1 MSTIIVNCGEI
12 AHLSTGDITKPISGH
27 KMLDKE
33 SLVHPKGNA
42 ILIKNGKISLIDNND
57 AILDEYIPWYV
68 GGNISKNGYNIIDA
82 DGKAIIPGLVD
93 SHNHLVWSGDR
104 SNELS
109 LRQAGNSYLDIAKLG
124 GGIKKTVQSTRNS
137 SFSELLSK
145 ATERLEIAITYGTTA
160 LEAKSGYGLCN
171 ETEEMILKVISSV
184 EQNSNCKVFP
194 TWLGAHDIPEGKS
207 RKGYLEELIHE
218 QLPNIYKNKL
228 AKWVDVFCE
237 PGWFTIDE
245 TELIVKASQEM
256 GLSSRLHVDE
266 FVDSGGLSLAAEL
279 GSSSGDHV
287 AFSSDESRSLATK
300 LGTMQTFL
308 PGTPYVLGKEIN
320 LPIQKCIDESW
331 NFSIATDFN
340 PNYPSLSMP
349 FVGSLLSHRLNINP
363 LVSLIASTRNPATSL
378 FDSDQMR
385 GSLSIGSPAD
395 LNIISSSFI
404 DGWCQT
410 PGINPIIKTMIDGTI
425 VNSNK
430 SI

>member
-1 MSTIIVNCGEI
+1 
-12 AHLSTGDITKPISGH
+12 
-27 KMLDKE
+27 MLNKE
-33 SLVHPKGNA
+33 SLVYSKGHA
-42 ILIKNGKISLIDNND
+42 ILIKNGRISMIDDND
-57 AILDEYIPWYV
+57 IILDEYIPWYD
-68 GGNISKNGYNIIDA
+68 GGDITKKGYNIIDA
-82 DGKAIIPGLVD
+82 EGKAIIPGLVD

-104 SNELS
+104 SNELF
-109 LRQAGNSYLDIAKLG
+109 LRQSGNSYLDIAELG
-124 GGIKKTVQSTRNS
+124 GGIKKTVESTRNS
-137 SFSELLSK
+137 SFSQLLSK
-145 ATERLEIAITYGTTA
+145 AMERLEIAIMYGTTS

-171 ETEEMILKVISSV
+171 ETEEMILKVISSADT
-184 EQNSNCKVFP
+184 NSKCKVFP

-207 RKGYLEELIHE
+207 RKKYLEELIHE
-218 QLPNIYKNKL
+218 QLPNVYENGL

-237 PGWFTIDE
+237 PGWFTVDE
-245 TELIVKASQEM
+245 TESIVKASQEM
-256 GLSSRLHVDE
+256 GLNSRLHVDE

-287 AFSSDESRSLATK
+287 AFSSDESRDLATK
-300 LGTMQTFL
+300 SGTMQTFL

-320 LPIQKCIDESW
+320 LPIQKCIEESW

-349 FVGSLLSHRLNINP
+349 FVGSLLSHRLNVNP
-363 LVSLIASTRNPATSL
+363 LVSLIASTRNPATSI
-378 FDSDQMR
+378 FDPDEMR

-410 PGINPIIKTMIDGTI
+410 PGINPIVKTMIDGNI

-430 SI
+430 TI

>member
-1 MSTIIVNCGEI
+1 
-12 AHLSTGDITKPISGH
+12 
-27 KMLDKE
+27 MLDKE
-33 SLVHPKGNA
+33 SLVYPNGNA
-42 ILIKNGKISLIDNND
+42 ILINNGKISLIDNNEN
-57 AILDEYIPWYV
+57 ITDEYIPWYM

-82 DGKAIIPGLVD
+82 GGKAIIPGLID

-109 LRQAGNSYLDIAKLG
+109 LRQSGNSYSDIAKLG
-124 GGIKKTVQSTRNS
+124 GGIKKTVVSTRNS
-137 SFSELLSK
+137 SFSDLFSK
-145 ATERLEIAITYGTTA
+145 GMERLEIAIMHGTTS

-171 ETEEMILKVISSV
+171 ETEEMILKVISSLN
-184 EQNSNCKVFP
+184 ENSKCKVFP

-207 RKGYLEELIHE
+207 RKEYLEELIHE
-218 QLPNIYKNKL
+218 QLPIITKNRL

-237 PGWFTIDE
+237 PGWFTVDE
-245 TELIVKASQEM
+245 TELIVKTSQEM
-256 GLSSRLHVDE
+256 GLNSRLHVDE

-287 AFSSDESRSLATK
+287 AFSSDESRDFATK
-300 LGTMQTFL
+300 SGTMQTFL
-308 PGTPYVLGKEIN
+308 PGTPYILGKKIN

-331 NFSIATDFN
+331 DFSIATDFN

-349 FVGSLLSHRLNINP
+349 FVGSLLSHRLNVNP
-363 LVSLIASTRNPATSL
+363 LVSLIASTRNPATSI
-378 FDSDQMR
+378 FDSDEMR

-410 PGINPIIKTMIDGTI
+410 PGINPIIKTMIDGII

-430 SI
+430 TI

>member
-1 MSTIIVNCGEI
+1 
-12 AHLSTGDITKPISGH
+12 
-27 KMLDKE
+27 MLDKE
-33 SLVHPKGNA
+33 SLVYPNGNA
-42 ILIKNGKISLIDNND
+42 ILINNGKISLIDNNEN
-57 AILDEYIPWYV
+57 ITDEYIPWYM
-68 GGNISKNGYNIIDA
+68 GGNLSKNGYNIIDA
-82 DGKAIIPGLVD
+82 GGKAIIPGLID

-109 LRQAGNSYLDIAKLG
+109 LRQLGNSYSDIAKLG
-124 GGIKKTVQSTRNS
+124 GGIKKTVVSTRNS
-137 SFSELLSK
+137 SFSELFSK
-145 ATERLEIAITYGTTA
+145 GMERLEIAIMHGTTS

-171 ETEEMILKVISSV
+171 ETEEMILKVISSLN
-184 EQNSNCKVFP
+184 ENSKCKVFP

-207 RKGYLEELIHE
+207 RKEYLEELIHE
-218 QLPNIYKNKL
+218 QLPIITKNRL

-237 PGWFTIDE
+237 PGWFTVDE
-245 TELIVKASQEM
+245 TELIVKTSQEM
-256 GLSSRLHVDE
+256 GLNSRLHVDE

-287 AFSSDESRSLATK
+287 AFSSDESRDFATK
-300 LGTMQTFL
+300 SGTMQTFL
-308 PGTPYVLGKEIN
+308 PGTPYILGKKIN

-331 NFSIATDFN
+331 DFSIATDFN

-349 FVGSLLSHRLNINP
+349 FVGSLLSHRLNVNP
-363 LVSLIASTRNPATSL
+363 LVSLIASTRNPATSI
-378 FDSDQMR
+378 FDSDEMR

-430 SI
+430 TI

>member
-1 MSTIIVNCGEI
+1 MSTIIANCGEI
-12 AHLSTGDITKPISGH
+12 AHLSTGDINKPISGH
-27 KMLDKE
+27 EMSDKE
-33 SLVHPKGNA
+33 SLVYPKGYA
-42 ILIKNGKISLIDNND
+42 IIIRNGKISLIDDND
-57 AILDEYIPWYV
+57 IILDEYIPWYE
-68 GGNISKNGYNIIDA
+68 GGDISKNGYNVIDA
-82 DGKAIIPGLVD
+82 GGKAIIPGLVD

-104 SNELS
+104 SNELY
-109 LRQAGNSYLDIAKLG
+109 LRQSGNSYLDIAKLG
-124 GGIKKTVQSTRNS
+124 GGIKKTVNSTRKS

-145 ATERLEIAITYGTTA
+145 AMERLEIAIMYGTTS
-160 LEAKSGYGLCN
+160 LEAKSGYGLSN
-171 ETEEMILKVISSV
+171 ETEEMILKVISSAGT
-184 EQNSNCKVFP
+184 NSKCKVFP

-207 RKGYLEELIHE
+207 RKKYLEELIHE
-218 QLPNIYKNKL
+218 QLPNVYGNGL

-245 TELIVKASQEM
+245 TELIVKASKEI
-256 GLSSRLHVDE
+256 GLNSRLHVDE

-287 AFSSDESRSLATK
+287 AFSSDESRELATK
-300 LGTMQTFL
+300 SGTMQTFL
-308 PGTPYVLGKEIN
+308 PGTPYILGKEIN
-320 LPIQKCIDESW
+320 LPIQKCIDEGW

-349 FVGSLLSHRLNINP
+349 FVGSLLSHRLNVNP
-363 LVSLIASTRNPATSL
+363 LVSLIASTRNPATSI
-378 FDSDQMR
+378 FDPGKMR

-410 PGINPIIKTMIDGTI
+410 PGINPIIKTMIDGNI

-430 SI
+430 TI